1 MSTSEQPGSIAI
13 IGGGPVGCELAYL
26 FAVLGTQ
33 VTVIQ
38 RNARLIPREEPEA
51 SASMAERLTA
61 VGVRVLLGDQV
72 ASTQPAKGGARLTLS
87 GGDRVDADRVV
98 LAAGRRPRTA
108 GLGLEALG
116 LNPGQAVKIDERC
129 RVVGTENVW
138 AVGDVTG
145 VAPFTHT
152 AHYQGRVVA
161 ANLAGRRVRADYRGV
176 PRAVYT
182 TPVLAAVGHTEAS
195 ARAAGIEPMV
205 ARAAV
210 GDTVRSTTEGSAEG
224 WLKLLADPRRGTLV
238 GATAMGGYAEEW
250 ISEVSLAV
258 RAEVPVTA
266 HADVVHP
273 FPTYSEI
280 LEGPLWRLAAQLS
293 G

>member
-1 MSTSEQPGSIAI
+1 
-13 IGGGPVGCELAYL
+13 
-26 FAVLGTQ
+26 
-33 VTVIQ
+33 
-38 RNARLIPREEPEA
+38 
-51 SASMAERLTA
+51 
-61 VGVRVLLGDQV
+61 VLLGQQV
-72 ASTQPAKGGARLTLS
+72 ASAQRTGAAARLTLI
-87 GGDRVDADRVV
+87 GGDPVDADRVV

-116 LNPGQAVKIDERC
+116 LDVQPGEAIKVDERC

-161 ANLAGRRVRADYRGV
+161 ANLAGRQVRADYRGV

-195 ARAAGIEPMV
+195 ARAAGIEPLV

-210 GDTVRSTTEGSAEG
+210 GDTVRSTTEGSAQG

-258 RAEVPVTA
+258 RAGVPVTA

-273 FPTYSEI
+273 FPTYAEI
-280 LEGPLWRLAAQLS
+280 LEGPVWGLAAELS
-293 G
+293 STRWYRSGSRGSTP